1 MMLSGCGGGFGVSGC
16 IAAGV
21 DISALSLLAGGA
33 SMAAAFPAMSVAALL
48 SASFRLDIPASA
60 DGGCAAAPG
69 IGAPDFAAASRA
81 CLISS

>member
-48 SASFRLDIPASA
+48 SASFRLDIRPLPMAVARQRQASA
-60 DGGCAAAPG
+60 RPILQPPHAP
-69 IGAPDFAAASRA
+69 A
-81 CLISS
+81 